1 MDRSVL
7 MSKVAPRGAAS
18 HPPVRSVLR
27 SRHPIAIALIALA
40 CVIFGFGRGA
50 AAELDGGCLYR
61 MHCASCH
68 GPAGRGDGPD
78 ATIFAPPPPDLRD
91 FLKRNNTKDLA
102 RRVREGLPLELTLDA
117 AALRSQAAQVEEILA
132 YLRRLPRIN
141 WRLVENG
148 EAIFLCRCEEC
159 HGPHGKPGATLPPGV
174 QRPRNLSDP
183 GFQGSVGDTD
193 LIRLARHG
201 RKGMPA
207 LVPRVSEQDGR
218 SLAAYVRLLSP
229 GFDLYS
235 RYCASCHG
243 DDGNGRSSLGEVL
256 HPPAITFDRSY
267 FSRTDAERL
276 RATVWHMIG
285 QHKPSMPHYRA
296 KLDAAQAEAII
307 TYLKH
312 AE

>member
-7 MSKVAPRGAAS
+7 TNQVALRKAPS
-18 HPPVRSVLR
+18 HLPVTSVLR
-27 SRHPIAIALIALA
+27 SRHLIALA
-40 CVIFGFGRGA
+40 RIVLACAILGVCGGA
-50 AAELDGGCLYR
+50 AAAADGGCLYR

-78 ATIFAPPPPDLRD
+78 ATIFAPPPADLRE
-91 FLKRNNTKDLA
+91 FIKRHNAEDLA
-102 RRVREGLPLELTLDA
+102 RRLREGLPLELTLDA
-117 AALRSQAAQVEEILA
+117 AALRLQAVQVEEIVA
-132 YLRRLPRIN
+132 HLRRLPSIN
-141 WRLVENG
+141 WRLVEEG
-148 EAIFLCRCEEC
+148 EVIFICRCEEC

-174 QRPRNLSDP
+174 QRPRDLSDP

-193 LIRLARHG
+193 LIRLVRHG

-218 SLAAYVRLLSP
+218 ALAAYVRLLSP
-229 GFDLYS
+229 GFDRYS

-243 DDGNGRSSLGEVL
+243 DDGNGRSSVGEVL
-256 HPPAITFDRSY
+256 HPPAILFDRSY
-267 FSRTDAERL
+267 FSRADAERL
-276 RATVWHMIG
+276 RATVWHMVG

-296 KLDAAQAEAII
+296 QLDVTQADAII
-307 TYLKH
+307 AYLKG

>member
-1 MDRSVL
+1 MDRSL
-7 MSKVAPRGAAS
+7 LKSNIAPPQGHATSIRKECA
-18 HPPVRSVLR
+18 PLR
-27 SRHPIAIALIALA
+27 HLIAIALIVLA
-40 CVIFGFGRGA
+40 CVVFGFSRRA

-68 GPAGRGDGPD
+68 GPVGRGDGPD
-78 ATIFAPPPPDLRD
+78 ATIFAPPPTDLRD
-91 FLKRNNTKDLA
+91 FVKRSNMKDLA

-117 AALRSQAAQVEEILA
+117 AVLRSQTTQVEEILSHI
-132 YLRRLPRIN
+132 RHLPYIN
-141 WRLVENG
+141 WRLADDG

-159 HGPHGKPGATLPPGV
+159 HGPHGKPGATLPLGV
-174 QRPRNLSDP
+174 QRPRDLSDP
-183 GFQGSVGDTD
+183 SFRESVRDTD

-207 LVPRVSEQDGR
+207 LVPRVSEQEGR
-218 SLAAYVRLLSP
+218 ALVAYVRLLSP

-235 RYCASCHG
+235 RYCANCHG
-243 DDGNGRSSLGEVL
+243 DDGRGRSSVGEVV
-256 HPPAITFDRSY
+256 HPPAIIFDRSY

-276 RATVWHMIG
+276 RAAVWHMVG

-312 AE
+312 VE